1 MAREGNEDGK
11 RGMII
16 LLGNSE
22 RLGKNTELKTGTGR
36 GSSGS
41 RVG

>member
-16 LLGNSE
+16 LAANSE
-22 RLGKNTELKTGTGR
+22 RLGKDAGLKMGTIR